1 MGRDVGPGHGQGRGI
16 QGKKRHTA
24 AAFPVKSSAKQGEVC
39 QRGPRDGHF
48 LSVVEYKFFKRR
60 RRVQISRNLKSVF
73 CKAPKSRTNKAKESD
88 ILPDYSSPREESRE
102 SMAKPVYKMKL
113 SKVRSKLI
121 ERDTQSIDRVWTI
134 SEIIPLCIFF
144 PFNFP
149 VIGKLTRQPFL
160 TYVYGT
166 LLLNYNIRA
175 YYSFAVWDRACQDPL
190 AVGFTRQEYW
200 RGLPLPSPGDLP
212 DPRVKPAFPA
222 LQVDSLPSEP
232 PEKPH
237 PDVSL
242 PCNWTPPSTNSGA
255 FHTQHI
261 NLYQKAF
268 APDVLHWMPKPWE
281 PTEPPSA
288 PERQR
293 SLDPKGTRSLDYPH
307 PAKGILFALYPTG
320 EKP

>member
-1 MGRDVGPGHGQGRGI
+1 MWDLDMGKAGEFKGKS
-16 QGKKRHTA
+16 GKKKIRDAKHLLLEPQGVRHTA

-60 RRVQISRNLKSVF
+60 RRVQ
-73 CKAPKSRTNKAKESD
+73 
-88 ILPDYSSPREESRE
+88 
-102 SMAKPVYKMKL
+102 
-113 SKVRSKLI
+113 VRI
-121 ERDTQSIDRVWTI
+121 
-134 SEIIPLCIFF
+134 
-144 PFNFP
+144 
-149 VIGKLTRQPFL
+149 IGKPTRQPFL

-175 YYSFAVWDRACQDPL
+175 YYSFAV
-190 AVGFTRQEYW
+190 
-200 RGLPLPSPGDLP
+200 
-212 DPRVKPAFPA
+212 
-222 LQVDSLPSEP
+222 
-232 PEKPH
+232 
-237 PDVSL
+237 
-242 PCNWTPPSTNSGA
+242 WTPPSTNSGA

-281 PTEPPSA
+281 PTGPPSA

-293 SLDPKGTRSLDYPH
+293 SLDPKGTRSLDYHH

>member
-1 MGRDVGPGHGQGRGI
+1 MWDLDMGKAGEFKGKS
-16 QGKKRHTA
+16 GKKKIRDAKHLLLEPQGVRHTA

-113 SKVRSKLI
+113 SKVRI
-121 ERDTQSIDRVWTI
+121 
-134 SEIIPLCIFF
+134 
-144 PFNFP
+144 
-149 VIGKLTRQPFL
+149 IGKPTRQPFL

-175 YYSFAVWDRACQDPL
+175 YYSFAVW
-190 AVGFTRQEYW
+190 
-200 RGLPLPSPGDLP
+200 
-212 DPRVKPAFPA
+212 
-222 LQVDSLPSEP
+222 
-232 PEKPH
+232 
-237 PDVSL
+237 
-242 PCNWTPPSTNSGA
+242 TPPSTNSGA

-268 APDVLHWMPKPWE
+268 TPDVLHWMPKPWE